1 MKRVQYIGTN
11 MDGMWLPGDV
21 AFAPRMGAAVEVE
34 DELAR
39 DLLSR
44 EYEGKPEWRLETK
57 TRSSSSSSKP
67 RSSRSSSSRTT
78 TTPTP
83 ATPAEPTPAPAD
95 TEES

>member
-11 MDGMWLPGDV
+11 SDGMWLPGDV

-34 DELAR
+34 DDLAR

-44 EYEGKPEWRLETK
+44 EYEGKPEWRLEPK
-57 TRSSSSSSKP
+57 TRASSSKP
-67 RSSRSSSSRTT
+67 RSSRSSRTT